1 MMVVGRTSNND
12 FPAGAKRDCPK
23 SWAVAVGT
31 RLDSKNMRG
40 KEELQQKLPP
50 HWNPSLIRLLPWTDS
65 IWRKKTQPLVWPQV
79 LRLGST
85 KNNSWLKSLQ
95 PGRFP
100 RTLWSRTF
108 MYVCSC
114 LVDLHKQDETF
125 ASHCIYASHVPSA
138 IWMPN
143 PISLPLTSRFL
154 LWQGLSSFALCH
166 SSNHHLYNV
175 YALKML
181 ALTIPSRN

>member
-1 MMVVGRTSNND
+1 MISLPGQKETVQK
-12 FPAGAKRDCPK
+12 AGQWQWAPGWIQRIWGERK
-23 SWAVAVGT
+23 SC
-31 RLDSKNMRG
+31 SKNFLLT
-40 KEELQQKLPP
+40 EI
-50 HWNPSLIRLLPWTDS
+50 HPSSYSCLEQTQYGG
-65 IWRKKTQPLVWPQV
+65 KTQPLVWPQV

-85 KNNSWLKSLQ
+85 KNYSWLKSLQ

-181 ALTIPSRN
+181 ALTIPSGN